1 MEISVVI
8 KLADGSTRTI
18 DLINVNLNTSWSNN
32 PMTAVQDPAAPQ
44 VLVGILNLNGTIK
57 DTSALGAI

>member
-18 DLINVNLNTSWSNN
+18 DLVNVSLNTSWNN
-32 PMTAVQDPAAPQ
+32 SPMTVVQDPAAPQ
-44 VLVGILNLNGTIK
+44 VLVGILNLSGTIK